1 MFNLAVFPNIN
12 KEQSAAILARI
23 KEFCRSHGV
32 GLRLPADAAR
42 FFDCEEYADKENFAR
57 YPADLALSIGGD
69 GTLLGVCRRMGARGV
84 PVCGI
89 NIGTLGFMA
98 DIEPDELENKLK
110 KILAGNYRIEERLL
124 LSGWIKSGGK
134 EHFLSDAVNDV
145 VVAKGSVS
153 RMLRFTLGINGNE
166 LMECKADGFI
176 VASPT
181 GSTAYS
187 LSAGGPIINPI
198 VPALILTPI
207 CAHTY
212 YMRPLVVSENDVVSI
227 DIANV
232 HQDTVVTFD
241 GQESFR
247 LLPGD
252 SVVVKKAKLPA
263 RIVKFED
270 KDYYKILQKKMWGEQ
285 N

>member
-1 MFNLAVFPNIN
+1 
-12 KEQSAAILARI
+12 
-23 KEFCRSHGV
+23 
-32 GLRLPADAAR
+32 
-42 FFDCEEYADKENFAR
+42 
-57 YPADLALSIGGD
+57 
-69 GTLLGVCRRMGARGV
+69 MGARGV

-187 LSAGGPIINPI
+187 LSAGGPIMNP
-198 VPALILTPI
+198 VVRALLLTPI